1 MSFFNGWLSFL
12 YYDKWRFVCSLTC
25 CCCCYSLLTTES
37 SNSPLCL
44 FPFHYP
50 VSQRHC
56 SFLFTLFPPIS
67 DTYGRL
73 PPWIMYGFTSCFH
86 VVSSLFWQDSFSE
99 FSHIGA
105 WSFWRSFYK
114 TLWPL
119 PAYLFSLS
127 CCFSLQPWLS
137 AKAYDESLRNTSFSC
152 SACY

>member
-1 MSFFNGWLSFL
+1 MTEFFVLRQMTVCVLSDLLLLLLFCLDYRVLKFPPLPLSF
-12 YYDKWRFVCSLTC
+12 SLS
-25 CCCCYSLLTTES
+25 SLPETL
-37 SNSPLCL
+37 LL
-44 FPFHYP
+44 
-50 VSQRHC
+50 
-56 SFLFTLFPPIS
+56 SFYPIS
-67 DTYGRL
+67 PINDTYGRL

-137 AKAYDESLRNTSFSC
+137 AKAYDESLRNTSFNC